1 MSFEGSIKSNYVQGQ
16 LVLTGQ
22 LDICTLLGMVCMHV
36 QPTTTATQAYS
47 LVKPPWTWR
56 ITICLTT
63 VLLPLS
69 PAPVEGRRVQ
79 WTRECIC
86 FYYIYLFSPSPSL
99 SLLYVC
105 ACSVCVCACACVWPH
120 LHTPIQV
127 HAYHILHPFNWS
139 WISLTP
145 KRTYLPMYAYI
156 PMIMSIHTLPAT
168 SSSQTTIPHPSSPRQ
183 PSTGRYALQTPL
195 PQQPTGLPTTTSH
208 LHSTIQHSTSSVA

>member
-1 MSFEGSIKSNYVQGQ
+1 MSFEGSSKSNYIQKQ

-22 LDICTLLGMVCMHV
+22 LDICTVLGTVCMHV
-36 QPTTTATQAYS
+36 QPTSTATQAYS

-105 ACSVCVCACACVWPH
+105 ACSVCVCACARVWPH
-120 LHTPIQV
+120 L
-127 HAYHILHPFNWS
+127 AYTHPSACIPHFAPFQLKLDFIN
-139 WISLTP
+139 P
-145 KRTYLPMYAYI
+145 KTDI
-156 PMIMSIHTLPAT
+156 PTHVCIHTHDNVNPYT
-168 SSSQTTIPHPSSPRQ
+168 SS
-183 PSTGRYALQTPL
+183 YL
-195 PQQPTGLPTTTSH
+195 
-208 LHSTIQHSTSSVA
+208 